1 MYDFVKNKSRFT
13 PIETM
18 LDSEE
23 LRPVIL
29 AMAIYLIVV
38 AIVPRIAKKPT
49 GVRVIDD
56 LVMHVIAQRDSAM
69 SGVILVGAVAYTSR
83 YLEEYI

>member
-1 MYDFVKNKSRFT
+1 
-13 PIETM
+13 M

-38 AIVPRIAKKPT
+38 AIIPRIAKKPT

-69 SGVILVGAVAYTSR
+69 SGVLLVGAVAYASR